1 MKNITNFIN
10 ERLHITTKSHIHHY
24 TCQPET
30 WDELREIIVTRI
42 YDDGFE
48 CDLNDID
55 VSKIKDMS
63 YLFNASGNSIFERFN
78 GDVSQWNVSNV
89 TNMRWM
95 FKGCKKFNCD
105 ISYWDV
111 SNVKDMENMF
121 YMCKKFN
128 CDLSRWDVSK
138 VTNME
143 CMFCKCAQFNCD
155 ISRWNI
161 SNVKNIYRMFKDCK
175 LFKQNLNRWNV
186 SNIDYT
192 VEAFKRCPTTPNWYN
207 RNTCEP

>member
-30 WDELREIIVTRI
+30 WDELREIIVKRI

-95 FKGCKKFNCD
+95 FKG
-105 ISYWDV
+105 
-111 SNVKDMENMF
+111 
-121 YMCKKFN
+121 CKKFN